1 MSNYFAGLT
10 MAQVEE
16 VKAADQTYQT
26 RMASGDLIGAA
37 FTVANLLIFLGRDVA
52 QIIRAQSAVG
62 WPTAV
67 LMGLARMVQS
77 V

>member
-1 MSNYFAGLT
+1 VTNRFASLT
-10 MAQVEE
+10 LAQIEE
-16 VKAADQTYQT
+16 VQAADQAYKI

-37 FTVANLLIFLGRDVA
+37 FTVANLLIFLGRDAV
-52 QIIRAQSAVG
+52 QIISAQQAAG
-62 WPTAV
+62 WPTPV

>member
-1 MSNYFAGLT
+1 VTNGFASLT
-10 MAQVEE
+10 SAQIEE
-16 VKAADQTYQT
+16 VQAADQAYKI

-37 FTVANLLIFLGRDVA
+37 FIVANLLIFLGRDVA

-62 WPTAV
+62 WPTPV

>member
-1 MSNYFAGLT
+1 MT

-37 FTVANLLIFLGRDVA
+37 FTVANLLIFLDRDAV
-52 QIIRAQSAVG
+52 QIIRAQQALG
-62 WPTAV
+62 WPTPV
-67 LMGLARMVQS
+67 LVGLARMVQS